1 MQTERLAMLTTEANI
16 LDVSVQRMEISQAV
30 RDAVG
35 KAVQMKRASM
45 DVERQIAVRTQQI
58 AEIAAEQARM
68 RENMKTVAQST
79 QYYDRLLAK
88 LNEQE
93 SLIERFQKERDDLAA
108 KRDLLRRELSE
119 YLDALS
125 VG

>member
-79 QYYDRLLAK
+79 QYYDRLLTK